1 MQSFQV
7 KDSDKWLLLGCFN
20 TTLLIAENNLY
31 NLQHKK
37 EPLLKHE
44 QEASSRL
51 QYEINSVQLLKSKL
65 LETMPSL
72 GIKEE
77 ILTS

>member
-7 KDSDKWLLLGCFN
+7 KDSDKWLVLGCFN
-20 TTLLIAENNLY
+20 TTLLLAENNLY

-37 EPLLKHE
+37 EALLKHE
-44 QEASSRL
+44 QEAANRL
-51 QYEINSVQLLKSKL
+51 QYEINSIQLLKAKL
-65 LETMPSL
+65 LETMPAISAGL
-72 GIKEE
+72 E